1 MYDVLTKYIY
11 HIQEY
16 TNFVKGKTDP
26 RCNPIALHW
35 LIYNFEKS
43 WPNLIHI
50 LIMLRHS
57 ETVDYFDKRYHGI
70 AGLAANG
77 TTCIAKI
84 FA

>member
-35 LIYNFEKS
+35 FIYNFEKS
-43 WPNLIHI
+43 WPDLIHI

-57 ETVDYFDKRYHGI
+57 
-70 AGLAANG
+70 
-77 TTCIAKI
+77 
-84 FA
+84 